1 MDQALRRDD
10 AEKDLTMGM
19 REEIQA
25 ELAEAFDDPDGLAD
39 AVKPVAGVRKV
50 AGEYDP
56 DLGGETPETTVIY
69 VGRGVFGSYLS
80 KEVDGSLIQTTDKK
94 LLVLQNELF
103 VSEAGVPMELIAAPI
118 IGDIVSGLRV
128 LNVSAD
134 PADATWTVQLR
145 R

>member
-1 MDQALRRDD
+1 
-10 AEKDLTMGM
+10 MGM

-39 AVKPVAGVRKV
+39 AVKSVTGVRKV

-56 DLGGETPETTVIY
+56 DLGGETPETTVTY
-69 VGRGVFGSYLS
+69 TGRGVLGSYLS
-80 KEVDGSLIQTTDKK
+80 KEIDGSLIQTTDKK

-103 VSEAGVPMELIAAPI
+103 VSEAGVPTAIPAVPA
-118 IGDIVSGLRV
+118 IGDIVNGLRAM
-128 LNVSAD
+128 NVSAD

-145 R
+145 K